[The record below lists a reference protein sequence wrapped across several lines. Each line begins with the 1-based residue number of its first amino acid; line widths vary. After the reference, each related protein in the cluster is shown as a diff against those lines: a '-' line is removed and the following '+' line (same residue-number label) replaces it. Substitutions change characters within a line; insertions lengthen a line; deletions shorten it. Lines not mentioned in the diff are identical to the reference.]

1 MTDRKTAS
9 TINDAELDAL
19 YAELAALR
27 AVARGYCPA
36 CGRGDAAPS
45 VTDWEQQKQRADQAE
60 ERLRNIANGH
70 PRADAIQ
77 AEIGEMIAQTHELRE
92 QLRLVDAM
100 RQQNLDAAAAAVQ
113 RAETAERDAG
123 IYRDRLARLTDG
135 YAKQFRRLE
144 AAEAAIEGVRAYAA
158 DLERAGWT
166 GPAIARRIRQALDGT
181 PDPAATEATDAP
193 SWLHVGTR
201 DLSIPD
207 HQVDEESGPA

>member
-1 MTDRKTAS
+1 MTHQTEPATVTDPAWLQQQYTAVIRRWWDTDDGGAEEIAAAVLAVRDRH
-9 TINDAELDAL
+9 LDQL
-19 YAELAALR
+19 RQRLTLADTTLNA
-27 AVARGYCPA
+27 
-36 CGRGDAAPS
+36 DAA
-45 VTDWEQQKQRADQAE
+45 
-60 ERLRNIANGH
+60 
-70 PRADAIQ
+70 
-77 AEIGEMIAQTHELRE
+77 E
-92 QLRLVDAM
+92 QLRLTDAM
-100 RQQNLDAAAAAVQ
+100 RQQNLDSAAAAVQ

-144 AAEAAIEGVRAYAA
+144 AAEAAIEAVRAYAA